1 MVFGPW
7 HEEDVEEWEGG
18 GDGDFDL
25 PPNGS
30 QLHAQAGISVR
41 PKRKRHAK
49 LDPVVGEKAPQTEE
63 KKAKGAP
70 TRREKP
76 EIGVQTRAA
85 PIPFVLDAA
94 AGGFGATDFLKVRYD
109 YHVVLTQPHA
119 NREKKMSAKP
129 RHPWCLYK
137 HQMPTTTTTTMIFS
151 LLPLCLFCLW
161 L

>member
-7 HEEDVEEWEGG
+7 HEEQEEEEEGG

-30 QLHAQAGISVR
+30 QLHAQAETPSR

-49 LDPVVGEKAPQTEE
+49 LGPVVGVDREAAPSVE

-76 EIGVQTRAA
+76 EIGFQTRAA

-109 YHVVLTQPHA
+109 DHVVLSQPHA
-119 NREKKMSAKP
+119 NREKK
-129 RHPWCLYK
+129 
-137 HQMPTTTTTTMIFS
+137 
-151 LLPLCLFCLW
+151 
-161 L
+161 